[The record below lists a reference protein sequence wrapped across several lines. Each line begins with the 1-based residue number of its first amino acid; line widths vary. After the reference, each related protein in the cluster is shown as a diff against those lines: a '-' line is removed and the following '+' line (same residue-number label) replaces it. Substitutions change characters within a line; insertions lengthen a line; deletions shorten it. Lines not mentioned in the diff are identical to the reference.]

1 MKVHLKREAQD
12 AVNDSW
18 GSVPPNPK
26 DRQFAYHLPNSL
38 YLVEGGLAL
47 KGRRISL
54 MIPAHQCT
62 QAAGISGAVLM
73 PSALT

>member
-1 MKVHLKREAQD
+1 MKVPLQQEAGD
-12 AVNDSW
+12 AVNEFW
-18 GSVPPNPK
+18 ESVPPNPK

-47 KGRRISL
+47 EGRRVSP

-62 QAAGISGAVLM
+62 QAAGTSGEC
-73 PSALT
+73 